1 MGEVHIRYQMGNE
14 KERIQEVILM
24 LENSNI
30 RFTDRLFFGY
40 EYPELLN
47 EIMKDIKI
55 GDSEMNRKTQ

>member
-1 MGEVHIRYQMGNE
+1 
-14 KERIQEVILM
+14 M